1 MYPGRRDSGGELMA
15 ELTEYT
21 ALITSEHRDKPRFM
35 AVVGALVQPLVDQMN
50 VLQSMPGKFDLDNAV
65 GVQLDDVGL
74 WVGVSR
80 KIRTPLTGIYFSFDI
95 DGLGFDQGTWKGP
108 FDPDTGLTVL
118 DDDTYRLVIRA
129 KIGANRWDGTLESSA
144 AILNSIF
151 GNPSGD
157 LVPVHAN
164 GEAFGTGDGITKNF
178 PLTYSGAQV
187 RRVDSATLYRNDWQG
202 NQQLYPTAR
211 TNIAFYSSTL
221 SNGAGATPSN
231 GSFVGASIGLPDTT
245 TGTAYA
251 FVPNTTSTTH
261 YFDSKGAVT
270 GSNTHVSVPIGTP
283 LSMSIW
289 LKASGYSIAE
299 LRLYNNARV
308 YLGVRV
314 DLTSGSYRATTG
326 GGSQTG
332 FAASNISVYAGTNGW
347 YRLSFTCVAPNDTG
361 TDWIP
366 RVLVYTGTLASP
378 TQTFSGDGTSGV
390 YAWGRHYELASA
402 AGSYIPTTTSPV
414 TVTDYALS
422 SSGVAQLAVT
432 PPVGAKLSWTGDGA
446 VYQQGTRVFIED
458 HQDMSMTIG
467 IAGKVPSAVFLAL
480 LAGGYIP
487 LKPEGVRVAYT
498 VVTSVDGAPLF
509 GFDMDNELV
518 AGFDTGVW
526 GTPV

>member
-15 ELTEYT
+15 DLTEYT

-35 AVVGALVQPLVDQMN
+35 AVVGALVQPLVDQMY

-151 GNPSGD
+151 G
-157 LVPVHAN
+157 A
-164 GEAFGTGDGITKNF
+164 
-178 PLTYSGAQV
+178 
-187 RRVDSATLYRNDWQG
+187 
-202 NQQLYPTAR
+202 
-211 TNIAFYSSTL
+211 
-221 SNGAGATPSN
+221 
-231 GSFVGASIGLPDTT
+231 DT
-245 TGTAYA
+245 
-251 FVPNTTSTTH
+251 H
-261 YFDSKGAVT
+261 
-270 GSNTHVSVPIGTP
+270 
-283 LSMSIW
+283 
-289 LKASGYSIAE
+289 
-299 LRLYNNARV
+299 
-308 YLGVRV
+308 
-314 DLTSGSYRATTG
+314 
-326 GGSQTG
+326 
-332 FAASNISVYAGTNGW
+332 
-347 YRLSFTCVAPNDTG
+347 
-361 TDWIP
+361 
-366 RVLVYTGTLASP
+366 
-378 TQTFSGDGTSGV
+378 
-390 YAWGRHYELASA
+390 
-402 AGSYIPTTTSPV
+402 
-414 TVTDYALS
+414 
-422 SSGVAQLAVT
+422 
-432 PPVGAKLSWTGDGA
+432 
-446 VYQQGTRVFIED
+446 VFIED

-498 VVTSVDGAPLF
+498 IVTSVDGAPLF
-509 GFDMDNELV
+509 GFDMNSDLV

-526 GTPV
+526 GTAL